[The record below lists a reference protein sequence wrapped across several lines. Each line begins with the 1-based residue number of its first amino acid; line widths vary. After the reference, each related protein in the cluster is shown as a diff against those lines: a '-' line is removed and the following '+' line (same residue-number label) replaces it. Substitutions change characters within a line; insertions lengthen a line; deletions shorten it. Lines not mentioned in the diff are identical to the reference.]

1 MSVPDTEMS
10 SSPDSADSGTP
21 ARRIAARRVQLIR
34 LVGGC
39 LTMLV
44 AVVFCQMFSSSQYD
58 ALVFGAGI
66 LPEELPGMC
75 LLFARSSQ
83 WLLLLPVVVLWIGI
97 RALVRDREQSTFVEV
112 VAQTALLIALLLVA
126 MCILAWQAPYS
137 PAAGLSM

>member
-1 MSVPDTEMS
+1 MSDPDGET
-10 SSPDSADSGTP
+10 SSPP
-21 ARRIAARRVQLIR
+21 ASEASNIPERRIAARRVQLVR

-44 AVVFCQMFSSSQYD
+44 AVVFCQMFSSYQYD

-97 RALVRDREQSTFVEV
+97 RALVRDREQSTLVEV
-112 VAQTALLIALLLVA
+112 VAQTAVLVALLLVA

-137 PAAGLSM
+137 PAAGVSM